1 MILFTGKEF
10 KCKLQQYIDD
20 KVTSHYH
27 ESIQLYDKLSTL
39 KTDFNVARTSRK
51 DACKTENDVQLPSSF
66 EESAAWNKWLSSK
79 TLNLITVVGQSCAGK
94 SNLAKKI
101 LKSQI
106 LSSFQYK
113 FYISLDK
120 FDCEKKINVLEFLTQ
135 GKLPL
140 SWVVQR
146 QICYDAPKKFEK
158 IIEELY
164 DEKFCIVFDEIGSA
178 SFSFD
183 KNAKVSNYYCNEL
196 PKHLFS
202 CILNGELFFKA
213 KVVMVLHHWEYQQVM
228 SQLPPGT
235 GKLVHVF
242 GLNRTDQTRMAEGI
256 LCHDERCCAYNVT
269 QKNAAILNLEA
280 HSAHSKFHCPDKC
293 LLCKNHG
300 LCDCA
305 NEIQLLLNVPIHCQS
320 FLKNCSSRTKGCMI
334 ANACCLLLKWI
345 EHIFR
350 IYPEKSF
357 SLTKVGEFAWN
368 NYFHNTFLFE
378 LAELTNFS
386 KVEKNIFFVSL
397 CNIQGNEKKLI
408 YRFSNILVQD
418 FLAAIWCLSLS
429 NDKRKRKKHL
439 FSQWKNSAIV
449 IGFMSEI
456 SQRHQ
461 EFRLDQPLRVN
472 QENVSKIQ
480 RYSSRANERDDPKPR
495 RSSAFLGNQKKTIL
509 KEILKKV

>member
-1 MILFTGKEF
+1 MILFSGKEF
-10 KCKLQQYIDD
+10 KRELQEYIDD

-39 KTDFNVARTSRK
+39 KTDFNVAKKSRK
-51 DACKTENDVQLPSSF
+51 DTCKTENGVQLPPSF
-66 EESAAWNKWLSSK
+66 KESATWNEWLSSK
-79 TLNLITVVGQSCAGK
+79 TLNLITVVGQSGAGK

-101 LKSQI
+101 LRSQI

-135 GKLPL
+135 GKL
-140 SWVVQR
+140 SYGWVVER
-146 QICYDAPKKFEK
+146 QIYYNASKKYEK
-158 IIEELY
+158 IIKNLHN
-164 DEKFCIVFDEIGSA
+164 EKFCIVFDEIGSA

-183 KNAKVSNYYCNEL
+183 KNAKVSNCYSNEL

-242 GLNRTDQTRMAEGI
+242 GLNHIGQTRMAEGS
-256 LCHDERCCAYNVT
+256 LCRDERCCAYNVT
-269 QKNAAILNLEA
+269 QKNAAMLNLEA
-280 HSAHSKFHCPDKC
+280 HSEFHYTDKC

-320 FLKNCSSRTKGCMI
+320 FLKHCSSRIKGCMI
-334 ANACCLLLKWI
+334 ANACCVLLKWI

-378 LAELTNFS
+378 LAELTNLS

-397 CNIQGNEKKLI
+397 CDIQGKEKKLI

-429 NDKRKRKKHL
+429 NDERKRKKHH

-461 EFRLDQPLRVN
+461 EFGLDQTLRVN